1 MNLGSLGQIF
11 FAALLMITADV
22 LAFLMVLRILEPTL
36 FLCFTSFF
44 MTLGGL
50 VLGFVGLAE
59 YVRQRRS
66 GR

>member
-1 MNLGSLGQIF
+1 
-11 FAALLMITADV
+11 
-22 LAFLMVLRILEPTL
+22 MVLRILEPTL